1 MFSSQLD
8 RNLQYAHKQ
17 GQNHRCVGKVRSIR
31 FDVNGLTCDAP
42 EITAFIR
49 NKTAVLVDK
58 KVTQFIKLF
67 GEELSM

>member
-1 MFSSQLD
+1 
-8 RNLQYAHKQ
+8 
-17 GQNHRCVGKVRSIR
+17 
-31 FDVNGLTCDAP
+31 VNGLTCDAP
-42 EITAFIR
+42 EITAFHR